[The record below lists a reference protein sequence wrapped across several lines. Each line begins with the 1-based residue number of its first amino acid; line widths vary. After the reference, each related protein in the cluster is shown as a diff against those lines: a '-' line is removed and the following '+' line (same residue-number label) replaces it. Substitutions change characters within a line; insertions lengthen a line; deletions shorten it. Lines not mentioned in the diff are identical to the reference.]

1 MDIIPKFY
9 IFGVPDGFDMLGG
22 TSAEITYFQK
32 FYNGSTENA
41 KFSIHRD
48 AKGNITY
55 TYLRY
60 NLSSCKSRTGS
71 FFGMSLIFNNVYCAN
86 PLRLYELFDWVYDTY
101 IVSDKGFITPV
112 NGSKDIQARYEIARF
127 QDKSDYIQHYIE
139 AVLLGNIKKEFSNE
153 FCSIDSTFSNERPNL
168 VVQEPMQSVSNE
180 RLLADLRQYNR
191 VAVSPDWLPQT
202 PPDGSQKDPVK
213 ETSTVVLAPEYIVSL
228 LEYTKGYQNYI
239 IDSLNDIESADID
252 FAKDVYIEV
261 AARLKEVKTTPSSD
275 KRVSQIIRDYTTL
288 TEQLQNLIQKI
299 EDGPTPPPQPPT
311 PPVPPTPWWK
321 NPKILGIMGVA
332 MIVVI
337 TLVSI
342 IVINHNKQK
351 EKEKATQEEQVQI
364 IADVRNYI
372 NAKEFQKARKIV
384 WKIDE
389 PLCVQLADSIIFCE
403 LNDISAKRGFK
414 DFTGTWKKYVDEF
427 SGDYP
432 EIKQRAID
440 TVANRRWRYIETL
453 VTKAEH
459 AKTNDDKKAAKK
471 DAQDAI
477 DLGKNTELNDESIA
491 KSYETR
497 LKRIVI
503 QEETGGNNGNRNNN
517 LGTTST
523 AQKQYMLQIC
533 KVYLKGDIDYKW
545 KENPDLKAYRHNETL
560 NGNYF
565 YYRLMQSSNNG
576 KSWTPCGFEIA
587 DQHISASNPELMTKG
602 EHDGAY
608 KILKRT
614 GTLTVKD
621 GTQKLFTITIKE

>member
-71 FFGMSLIFNNVYCAN
+71 FFGMSLIFNSVYCAN

-202 PPDGSQKDPVK
+202 PPHGGSQKDAVQ
-213 ETSTVVLAPEYIVSL
+213 ETPTATIAPEVIVS
-228 LEYTKGYQNYI
+228 YIDDTKKIQNYI
-239 IDSLNDIESADID
+239 IESLNDIGSAGID
-252 FAKDVYIEV
+252 EAKAIYREV
-261 AARLKEVKTTPSSD
+261 AARLKEVKTTPSTD

-299 EDGPTPPPQPPT
+299 EEGPTPPPQPPT
-311 PPVPPTPWWK
+311 PPIPPTPWWK
-321 NPKILGIMGVA
+321 NPKVIISGAVGLLVMVISIFA
-332 MIVVI
+332 IV
-337 TLVSI
+337 
-342 IVINHNKQK
+342 HHYNKKADETIK
-351 EKEKATQEEQVQI
+351 ETIKTSQEEQI
-364 IADVRNYI
+364 KITAEVRKSIHDKDYKTAI
-372 NAKEFQKARKIV
+372 RMV
-384 WKIDE
+384 GKIDE
-389 PLCVQLADSIIFCE
+389 PLCAYLYDSIVFCE
-403 LNDISAKRGFK
+403 LSDQTASEKF
-414 DFTGTWKKYVDEF
+414 KKYSDIWTKESQKF
-427 SGDYP
+427 STDTS
-432 EIKQRAID
+432 ELWKRALD

-453 VTKAEH
+453 VKTAETTKKRTDIDD
-459 AKTNDDKKAAKK
+459 AKE
-471 DAQDAI
+471 AI
-477 DLGKNTELNDESIA
+477 KVGRNTELHDEAKAQFYENRLSNIKHKDSSISPVTTLP
-491 KSYETR
+491 KQITQYR
-497 LKRIVI
+497 VVI
-503 QEETGGNNGNRNNN
+503 CKANSTLGKYIANEETFKNDGVVNGTNFVYHLEYFNTASNQWKG
-517 LGTTST
+517 LAADKIQTSDDN
-523 AQKQYMLQIC
+523 QFKK
-533 KVYLKGDIDYKW
+533 KVPAFGIDYYGIKLTDTEGWISISKGDFKC
-545 KENPDLKAYRHNETL
+545 K
-560 NGNYF
+560 
-565 YYRLMQSSNNG
+565 
-576 KSWTPCGFEIA
+576 
-587 DQHISASNPELMTKG
+587 
-602 EHDGAY
+602 
-608 KILKRT
+608 
-614 GTLTVKD
+614 
-621 GTQKLFTITIKE
+621 ITIKRK

>member
-71 FFGMSLIFNNVYCAN
+71 FFGMSLIFNGVYCAN
-86 PLRLYELFDWVYDTY
+86 PLRLYELFDWVYNTY
-101 IVSDKGFITPV
+101 VVSDKGFISPV

-127 QDKSDYIQHYIE
+127 QDKSDYIQHYVE
-139 AVLLGNIKKEFSNE
+139 AVLLGNINKEFSNE
-153 FCSIDSTFSNERPNL
+153 FYSIDRTFSNERPNL
-168 VVQEPMQSVSNE
+168 VVQEPMQSASNE

-202 PPDGSQKDPVK
+202 PPPGGNQNDSAQ
-213 ETSTVVLAPEYIVSL
+213 EALTVVLAPEYIVSL

-239 IDSLNDIESADID
+239 IDSLNDIGSADID
-252 FAKDVYIEV
+252 EAKTVYREV

-299 EDGPTPPPQPPT
+299 EEGPTHPPQPPI
-311 PPVPPTPWWK
+311 PPTPPTPWWK

-332 MIVVI
+332 VIVVI

-364 IADVRNYI
+364 IADVRKYI
-372 NAKEFQKARKIV
+372 DAKDFQKAKKLV

-389 PLCVQLADSIIFCE
+389 PLCTQLADSIVFCE
-403 LNDISAKRGFK
+403 LNDITGKRGFQ
-414 DFTGTWKKYVDEF
+414 DYTSTWKKYKEEF
-427 SGDYP
+427 SGEYLD
-432 EIKQRAID
+432 IKQMAID
-440 TVANRRWRYIETL
+440 TIANRRWQHIENL
-453 VTKAEH
+453 VSKAERATTNASKKS
-459 AKTNDDKKAAKK
+459 AKETAEN
-471 DAQDAI
+471 AI
-477 DLGKNTELNDESIA
+477 KIGEDTELHNNDKAQEFRS
-491 KSYETR
+491 R
-497 LKRIVI
+497 LNKIQIV
-503 QEETGGNNGNRNNN
+503 EVR
-517 LGTTST
+517 GTTRTDPRST
-523 AQKQYMLQIC
+523 TPPPAPQYTIQI
-533 KVYLKGDIDYKW
+533 W
-545 KENPDLKAYRHNETL
+545 KTDFQYHIE
-560 NGNYF
+560 GNYAEKRPDYTISTSRTIELEKNS
-565 YYRLMQSSNNG
+565 YYSCQVLHNG
-576 KSWTPCGFEIA
+576 STFKIKDVVKTKQHSRIAIRDNDWIRILVPDSGLDGEYVEI
-587 DQHISASNPELMTKG
+587 IGTN
-602 EHDGAY
+602 
-608 KILKRT
+608 LKVT
-614 GTLTVKD
+614 FKT
-621 GTQKLFTITIKE
+621 E